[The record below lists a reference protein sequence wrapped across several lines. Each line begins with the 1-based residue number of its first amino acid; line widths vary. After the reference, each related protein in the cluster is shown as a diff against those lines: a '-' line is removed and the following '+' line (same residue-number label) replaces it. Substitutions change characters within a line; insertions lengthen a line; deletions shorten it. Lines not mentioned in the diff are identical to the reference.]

1 MYEHFTPVYRSR
13 HPTVMVMRDYLVAV
27 YGGAVHPTLCTMHPA
42 LCTATLCILHAV
54 QCIHSS
60 INFALE
66 SVLHLSTELIKVLE
80 RSNDVLS
87 RARAL

>member
-42 LCTATLCILHAV
+42 LCTTESVVHPA
-54 QCIHSS
+54 S

-66 SVLHLSTELIKVLE
+66 SVLHT
-80 RSNDVLS
+80 
-87 RARAL
+87 

>member
-42 LCTATLCILHAV
+42 LCSASCN
-54 QCIHSS
+54 SS

-66 SVLHLSTELIKVLE
+66 SVLHT
-80 RSNDVLS
+80 
-87 RARAL
+87 